1 MVELTLCVKV
11 TTRTSACSDF
21 TTDVSD
27 AAEFL
32 INRNLAATDFISEIL
47 KFYHEM
53 IVKNNKIKAT
63 GCNDMGRFMKFGRR
77 NNSTITYTKDE
88 PYAICFYLFNL
99 FEEKSNLNVIE
110 DNDEAIRLFLENTD
124 RLNKN

>member
-1 MVELTLCVKV
+1 
-11 TTRTSACSDF
+11 
-21 TTDVSD
+21 
-27 AAEFL
+27 
-32 INRNLAATDFISEIL
+32 
-47 KFYHEM
+47 
-53 IVKNNKIKAT
+53 
-63 GCNDMGRFMKFGRR
+63 MGRFMKFGRR

-124 RLNKN
+124 RLNKIERLKAVLKAEIF